1 MEISV
6 RLSDL
11 SNEELK
17 FIRQIGVERVDV
29 HNPNLVPGY
38 QGLGD
43 DYIRAVP
50 RGLNRIKVAGLKVA
64 SFRFSKIREA
74 LLGLTEGHRQ
84 I

>member
-1 MEISV
+1 LEYQLRFSDRNYRALRIKLIGGDRGLSPMEISV
-6 RLSDL
+6 RLSDR

-50 RGLNRIKVAGLKVA
+50 RGLNR
-64 SFRFSKIREA
+64 
-74 LLGLTEGHRQ
+74 
-84 I
+84 